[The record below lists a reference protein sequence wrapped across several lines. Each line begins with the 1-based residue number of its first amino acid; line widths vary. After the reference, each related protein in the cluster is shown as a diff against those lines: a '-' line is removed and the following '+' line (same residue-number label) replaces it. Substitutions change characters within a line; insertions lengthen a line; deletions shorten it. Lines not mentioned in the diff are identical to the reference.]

1 MSISPNLQQ
10 ALAPVEAEHAPQRR
24 RFIKRA
30 GTSLVALGSLVLAG
44 GEPAAQTRPASPA
57 RSMTQSTAG
66 RRPEDADNF
75 YQSRA
80 VTVRKVRFKNQYE
93 MDVAG
98 SLFVPNNLNRSSAH
112 AAIIVGH
119 PMGAVKEQSANLY
132 ATKMAEQ
139 GFVTLSID
147 LPFWGESEGRPRNVV
162 SPDLY
167 AEAFSAA
174 VDYLG
179 TQRFVNRERIGVIG
193 ICGSGSFAVSA
204 AKIDPRM
211 KAIATVSMYDMGA
224 ANRHALNKSQTLAQ
238 RKAIIAEAAQQRYV
252 EFAGGET
259 KYTSGTVHE
268 ITERSNPIE
277 REFYDFYRTPRGE
290 YTPPGQSPL
299 LTTHPTLSSNT
310 RFMNFYPFNDIETI
324 SPRPML
330 FITGT
335 EAHSREFSE
344 DAYKRAAEP
353 KELHWVPG
361 AGHVDLYDRV
371 SLIPWA
377 KLTAFFSHHLGQRA
391 TPPAT

>member
-1 MSISPNLQQ
+1 MSNSLSLKLPLPAN
-10 ALAPVEAEHAPQRR
+10 AAEHAPQRR
-24 RFIKRA
+24 SFIKRA
-30 GTSLVALGSLVLAG
+30 STGLAALGSLMVATG
-44 GEPAAQTRPASPA
+44 QPAAQTRQASPA
-57 RSMTQSTAG
+57 RSTTPSPAG
-66 RRPEDADNF
+66 RPPADADNF
-75 YQSRA
+75 YQSPA

-98 SLFVPNNLNRSSAH
+98 NLFVPNNLNRSNTH
-112 AAIIVGH
+112 AAIVVGH

-147 LPFWGESEGRPRNVV
+147 LPFWGESEGRPRNLV

-193 ICGSGSFAVSA
+193 VCGSGSFAVSA

-238 RKAIIAEAAQQRYV
+238 RKALIAEAAQQRYV

-259 KYTSGTVHE
+259 WYTSGTVHE
-268 ITERSNPIE
+268 ITEKSHPIE

-324 SPRPML
+324 SPRPLL
-330 FITGT
+330 FISGT

-353 KELHWVPG
+353 KELHWVAG

-371 SLIPWA
+371 NLIPWA
-377 KLTAFFSHHLGQRA
+377 KLTAFFNQHLAQSA
-391 TPPAT
+391 KPAA

>member
-1 MSISPNLQQ
+1 MN
-10 ALAPVEAEHAPQRR
+10 ALLTLNQSLAADDSEHGAQRR
-24 RFIKRA
+24 GFIKRA
-30 GTSLVALGSLVLAG
+30 GSSLAALGGLALAG
-44 GEPAAQTRPASPA
+44 GQAVAQTPASPA
-57 RSMTQSTAG
+57 RPARSATITA
-66 RRPEDADNF
+66 PADADNF
-75 YQSRA
+75 YKGRA
-80 VTVRKVRFKNQYE
+80 VTVRNVRFKNQYQ

-98 SLFVPNNLNRSSAH
+98 NLYTPEKANLNSPH
-112 AAIIVGH
+112 AAIVVGH

-147 LPFWGESEGRPRNVV
+147 LPFWGESEGRPRNAV

-179 TQRFVNRERIGVIG
+179 TQRFVDRERIGVIG
-193 ICGSGSFAVSA
+193 VCGSGSFAVSA
-204 AKIDPRM
+204 AKIDPRL
-211 KAIATVSMYDMGA
+211 KAVATVSMYDMGA
-224 ANRHALNKSQTLAQ
+224 ANRHALNKSLTLAQ
-238 RKAIIAEAAQQRYV
+238 RKAVIAEAAQQRYA
-252 EFAGGET
+252 EFTAGEV

-268 ITERSNPIE
+268 LTEKSHPIE
-277 REFYDFYRTPRGE
+277 REFYEFYRTPRGE

-310 RFMNFYPFNDIETI
+310 KFMNFYPFNDIETI

-371 SLIPWA
+371 NLIPWA
-377 KLTAFFSHHLGQRA
+377 KLTAFFAQHLRPQAASRA
-391 TPPAT
+391 